1 MRRAAD
7 LWVAAR
13 RIALVFC
20 ASRHRMIADS
30 FDSGDPPWQAVAAQG
45 CAPVEDR
52 RQSPHASGGR
62 KPLARGRRG
71 SVNDQQRATH
81 DHDKDPA
88 EQEALA
94 RDLGE
99 ELTELFAEYVRGEVD
114 FADLTFQTY
123 ETLQDLFVVASGA
136 YELEYD
142 SDDEESSDDDGD
154 VHDRYD
160 EAAATEEQE
169 ELAQE
174 PAGP

>member
-1 MRRAAD
+1 MD
-7 LWVAAR
+7 NQQQT
-13 RIALVFC
+13 
-20 ASRHRMIADS
+20 SR
-30 FDSGDPPWQAVAAQG
+30 
-45 CAPVEDR
+45 
-52 RQSPHASGGR
+52 
-62 KPLARGRRG
+62 
-71 SVNDQQRATH
+71 
-81 DHDKDPA
+81 DHEKDPA

-142 SDDEESSDDDGD
+142 SDDEESGDDEGPAERDGD
-154 VHDRYD
+154 VREHYN
-160 EAAATEEQE
+160 EAAATEQQE
-169 ELAQE
+169 DLAQE

>member
-1 MRRAAD
+1 MPPAPRSATIAERGRLA
-7 LWVAAR
+7 VAAR
-13 RIALVFC
+13 RRKE
-20 ASRHRMIADS
+20 AS
-30 FDSGDPPWQAVAAQG
+30 VT
-45 CAPVEDR
+45 
-52 RQSPHASGGR
+52 
-62 KPLARGRRG
+62 
-71 SVNDQQRATH
+71 DQQARH

-142 SDDEESSDDDGD
+142 SDDESDDLFADDADDEGGI
-154 VHDRYD
+154 HDRYD
-160 EAAATEEQE
+160 EAAATEQQE